1 MSKSFK
7 IKSNFGPSGDQPQ
20 AIQKISK
27 GLKSG
32 LLNQTLKG
40 VTGSGKTFAMANVI
54 ENLQR
59 PAIVMSQQD
68 SRCSA
73 LRRI

>member
-20 AIQKISK
+20 AIQKIVK

-54 ENLQR
+54 
-59 PAIVMSQQD
+59 
-68 SRCSA
+68 
-73 LRRI
+73 

>member
-27 GLKSG
+27 GLASIPFSKI
-32 LLNQTLKG
+32 KG
-40 VTGSGKTFAMANVI
+40 
-54 ENLQR
+54 
-59 PAIVMSQQD
+59 
-68 SRCSA
+68 
-73 LRRI
+73 

>member
-27 GLKSG
+27 GLKSD
-32 LLNQTLKG
+32 LILNDL
-40 VTGSGKTFAMANVI
+40 VIIRFFAYNTPHFP
-54 ENLQR
+54 R
-59 PAIVMSQQD
+59 
-68 SRCSA
+68 
-73 LRRI
+73 